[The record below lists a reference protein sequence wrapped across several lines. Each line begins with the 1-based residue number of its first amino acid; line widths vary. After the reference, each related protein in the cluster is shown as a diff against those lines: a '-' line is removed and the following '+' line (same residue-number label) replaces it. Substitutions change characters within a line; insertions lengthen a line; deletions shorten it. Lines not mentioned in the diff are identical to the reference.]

1 MARIISPA
9 EQGWNLKIFI
19 LLVLLM
25 DIREYLLSEVVTFR
39 STKAEFGGLS
49 NMASGYSINVN
60 GIIIPS
66 TEHLYQAC
74 RYPLFPKIQEEII
87 NQDSPM
93 TAKMIS
99 KKYNKNTRQDWENS
113 RIKIMR
119 WCLEIKLSQNWEK
132 FSAILKGTGNKPIV
146 EVSPTDKIWAAV
158 KEGDKLVGMNA
169 LGRLLMELR
178 NKYVHTNQ
186 HQICVQ
192 PLPIVGFLL
201 FGNPIEEVCHQSF
214 EEELQYAFE
223 SEA

>member
-1 MARIISPA
+1 
-9 EQGWNLKIFI
+9 
-19 LLVLLM
+19 M

-49 NMASGYSINVN
+49 NMAGGYSVNVN

-66 TEHLYQAC
+66 AEHLYQAC
-74 RYPLFPKIQEEII
+74 RYPLFPIIQEDII

-99 KKYNKNTRQDWENS
+99 KKYNKNTRQDWENV

-119 WCLEIKLSQNWEK
+119 WCLEVKLSQNWEK
-132 FSAILKGTGNKPIV
+132 FSAVLKATGDNPIV

-186 HQICVQ
+186 HQVCVH

-201 FGNPIEEVCHQSF
+201 FGNPIEEVCHQTF

-223 SEA
+223 SEE

>member
-1 MARIISPA
+1 
-9 EQGWNLKIFI
+9 
-19 LLVLLM
+19 M
-25 DIREYLLSEVVTFR
+25 DVREYLLSDVITFR

-66 TEHLYQAC
+66 SEHLYQSC

-87 NQDSPM
+87 TQDSPM

-99 KKYNKNTRQDWENS
+99 KKYHDYTRQDWES
-113 RIKIMR
+113 IRIKVMR
-119 WCLEIKLSQNWEK
+119 WCLEVKLSQNWDK
-132 FSAILKGTGNKPIV
+132 FSSILKATGNKPIV

-158 KEGDKLVGMNA
+158 QEGDKLVGMNA

-186 HQICVQ
+186 HHRCVQ
-192 PLPIVGFLL
+192 PPPIVGFLL
-201 FGNPIEEVCHQSF
+201 FGNQIEEVCHEAF
-214 EEELQYAFE
+214 EEELEYSLE
-223 SEA
+223 GTSIK